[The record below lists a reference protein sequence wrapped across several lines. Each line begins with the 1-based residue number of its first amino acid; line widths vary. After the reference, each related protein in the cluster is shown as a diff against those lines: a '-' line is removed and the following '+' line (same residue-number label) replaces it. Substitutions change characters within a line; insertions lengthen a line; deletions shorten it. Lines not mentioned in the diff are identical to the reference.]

1 MRKSESSGLPGVV
14 RCASSERS
22 QEPEDRAFADGAL
35 SRARLNGGRWVRIF
49 LVGVCGL
56 SCAEAS
62 EIPRTAPDASRM
74 VLIRGGSYSMGD
86 GFSEGDDNEL
96 PLHEVTVAHFY
107 LGDAEVTV
115 GQFRRFVSET
125 GYRTSA
131 EGPVNRAA
139 QDSLLLLA
147 HDPDLTREQR
157 DALYDEAL
165 LLSGCGWWDPDHH
178 RFDFD
183 ENLDWA
189 NPGFEQTDEHPAVC
203 LSWDDAASYANWL
216 SGLEGLPPAY
226 DVGAGELLDVEG
238 VPTTDVTR
246 VRGYRLPTEAEWEYA
261 AREGGRLV
269 RFGNG
274 RDVADPGEVAFDASV
289 EDYHYQNPGPL
300 RRGPATI
307 RSYPP
312 NALGLYDMAGNAW
325 EWVSDFL
332 APYPRVPRDNPY
344 QLEGRGRAVRGGRWG
359 GDAFESRT
367 AKRFQWQSN
376 NRCNASGFRL
386 ARTGEVR

>member
-1 MRKSESSGLPGVV
+1 M
-14 RCASSERS
+14 
-22 QEPEDRAFADGAL
+22 
-35 SRARLNGGRWVRIF
+35 RIF

-56 SCAEAS
+56 SCGETS
-62 EIPRTAPDASRM
+62 EVLRAAPDASRM
-74 VLIRGGSYSMGD
+74 VLIHGGSYSMGD

-96 PLHEVTVAHFY
+96 PLHEVMVADFY
-107 LGDAEVTV
+107 LGDAEITV
-115 GQFRRFVSET
+115 GQFRRFASEA
-125 GYRTSA
+125 GYTTSA

-139 QDSLLLLA
+139 QDSLILLA
-147 HDPDLTREQR
+147 YDPELTSEQR
-157 DALYDEAL
+157 DALYAEAL
-165 LLSGCGWWDPDHH
+165 LFSGCGWWDPDLH

-183 ENLDWA
+183 EHLDWT

-216 SGLEGLPPAY
+216 GGLEGLPPAY
-226 DVGAGELLDVEG
+226 DVGAGELLDAEG
-238 VPTTDVTR
+238 NPTTDVLR

-274 RDVADPGEVAFDASV
+274 KDVADPGEVAFDASV
-289 EDYHYQNPGPL
+289 GEYPYRNPGPL
-300 RRGPATI
+300 RRGPSTI

-332 APYPRVPRDNPY
+332 APYPRVPQANPY
-344 QLEGRGRAVRGGRWG
+344 QIEGRGRAVRGGRWG
-359 GDAFESRT
+359 GEAFESRT

-386 ARTGEVR
+386 ARTR